1 MAYNK
6 QKKSPSFSFFG
17 IFKARKPRGEE
28 DSYDDAKSTTKIY
41 PSDSDKSHCV
51 ADRKLSVPLIKQAR
65 VMAYNK
71 QRKSPSFSFFSIF
84 KARKPRRE
92 DDSYDDAKS
101 TTKIYPS
108 DSDKSHYVADR
119 KVDIKA
125 GVYIERIHTIHKNN
139 LVASESQTM
148 GGHQSVTV
156 YQDEKA

>member
-1 MAYNK
+1 
-6 QKKSPSFSFFG
+6 
-17 IFKARKPRGEE
+17 
-28 DSYDDAKSTTKIY
+28 
-41 PSDSDKSHCV
+41 
-51 ADRKLSVPLIKQAR
+51 
-65 VMAYNK
+65 MAYNK

-92 DDSYDDAKS
+92 DDSYDDPKS

-125 GVYIERIHTIHKNN
+125 GVYIERIHKIHKNN

-156 YQDEKA
+156 YEAENEKA

>member
-1 MAYNK
+1 
-6 QKKSPSFSFFG
+6 
-17 IFKARKPRGEE
+17 
-28 DSYDDAKSTTKIY
+28 
-41 PSDSDKSHCV
+41 
-51 ADRKLSVPLIKQAR
+51 
-65 VMAYNK
+65 MAYNK

-92 DDSYDDAKS
+92 DDSNDDAKS

-108 DSDKSHYVADR
+108 DSDKGHYVADR

-139 LVASESQTM
+139 LVASAESQSM

-156 YQDEKA
+156 YQAENEKA